1 MNRIKNR
8 KRVGTLSHVSE
19 LIVVS
24 FHMTMIM
31 NKVTE
36 FGAKLLRERTGRGES
51 EHV

>member
-36 FGAKLLRERTGRGES
+36 FGAKLLKERTGRGES